1 LTAVTYNEQFE
12 EGKSVLMS
20 KKPIKPV
27 LTLKK
32 AIPVILTTS
41 ILLASPRKTEEGRVY
56 DSNPYFG
63 SCSLVLK
70 MLEFCSYKLKRYG
83 VWRCT

>member
-1 LTAVTYNEQFE
+1 
-12 EGKSVLMS
+12 MR

-41 ILLASPRKTEEGRVY
+41 ILMAGLRTTEEGRVY
-56 DSNPYFG
+56 DSNPH
-63 SCSLVLK
+63 SCILVLK
-70 MLEFCSYKLKRYG
+70 ILEFCSYKL
-83 VWRCT
+83 